1 MKLKISL
8 SMIGVVLILSGTL
21 SGQSTV
27 GKHYLGT
34 DLYFSLGSSFNID
47 DILID
52 NEIGLR
58 FIEKNWTA
66 NGLFFFRPYEKI
78 VRIKQ
83 SDNYY
88 RQYRAKQ
95 FGFGFTAEK
104 QFNIANF
111 DLFIALGPV
120 HRFGLFRGSSIRPEG
135 GLTVIFKSGLIRHF
149 HYLDLKLAYRYLD
162 IPFISSHQFSVSI
175 IYILKHFN

>member
-1 MKLKISL
+1 MKLNTSWRL
-8 SMIGVVLILSGTL
+8 TGMFLLFLCTVP
-21 SGQSTV
+21 GQSTV
-27 GKHYLGT
+27 GRHYLGT
-34 DLYFSLGSSFNID
+34 DLFFSVGSSFNID
-47 DILID
+47 DILLD
-52 NEIGLR
+52 SEIGLW
-58 FIEKNWTA
+58 FIEKHWAA

-111 DLFIALGPV
+111 DLFIALGPI

-149 HYLDLKLAYRYLD
+149 NYLDLKLAYRYLD
-162 IPFISSHQFSVSI
+162 LPFICSHQFSVST